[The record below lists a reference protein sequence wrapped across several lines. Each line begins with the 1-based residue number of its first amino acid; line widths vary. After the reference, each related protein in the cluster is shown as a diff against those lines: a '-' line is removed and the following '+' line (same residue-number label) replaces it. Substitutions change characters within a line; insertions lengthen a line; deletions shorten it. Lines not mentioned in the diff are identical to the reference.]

1 MNKSN
6 QPEVDWLIFGL
17 SATLLALV
25 VLPVVL
31 FPEASQ
37 SAINAIFKVLTTQ
50 FGVLYVT
57 LTTAIIVLLLYIA
70 ISPWGNIRLGRI
82 EARYSQFSWI
92 SMLFCCGIGGS
103 VIYWGATEWVY
114 YYTSP
119 PFGALAK
126 VMPQPS
132 GPRPTACSTGAPAAG
147 HCIVCQPLRSVA
159 LIT

>member
-1 MNKSN
+1 MNNNN

-37 SAINAIFKVLTTQ
+37 GAINTIFKLLTTE

-57 LTTAIIVLLLYIA
+57 LTTAIIALLLYIA

-103 VIYWGATEWVY
+103 VIYWGATEWVF

-119 PFGALAK
+119 PFGEVAKSDAATLWAQTYGMFHWGPGGWAL
-126 VMPQPS
+126 
-132 GPRPTACSTGAPAAG
+132 
-147 HCIVCQPLRSVA
+147 
-159 LIT
+159 